1 MSPTG
6 LRERKKRDTRQRL
19 RAAALHLVAARGLEH
34 VTVEDIA
41 EKADVSTRTFFNY
54 FSSKEEAVV
63 GSEPEWLTHV
73 AALLEARPADEQ
85 PLHSLEA
92 VFEEFA
98 ALLVEDRAA
107 LVLRRKVLADNP
119 SLMARRTAAF
129 DELERVL
136 VKAVRERIP
145 AAPTAAEDAALVV
158 AAAVAAMKVSV
169 DTWVD
174 SEGDADLTALL
185 HRAINRLAVGF
196 GPASARPVAPT
207 RGSARSTTRKDV
219 R

>member
-6 LRERKKRDTRQRL
+6 LRERKKRETRQRL
-19 RAAALHLVAARGLEH
+19 RAAALHLVADRGLDH

-41 EKADVSTRTFFNY
+41 EAADVSTRTFFNY

-63 GSEPEWLTHV
+63 GSEPEWMAHV
-73 AALLEARPADEQ
+73 AEVLAARPAGEE
-85 PLHSLEA
+85 PLFSLQA

-98 ALLVEDRAA
+98 GLLVQDRDA
-107 LVLRRKVLADNP
+107 LVLRRKVMADNP
-119 SLMARRTAAF
+119 SLTSRRTAAF

-136 VKAVRERIP
+136 VVGIRERT
-145 AAPTAAEDAALVV
+145 PTTTTADADTALVV
-158 AAAVAAMKVSV
+158 ATAVAAMKVSV
-169 DTWVD
+169 EAWVD
-174 SEGDADLTALL
+174 SAGDADLPALL
-185 HRAINRLAVGF
+185 HRAFQRLALGF
-196 GPASARPVAPT
+196 APTSARPVAPT

>member
-6 LRERKKRDTRQRL
+6 LRERKKRETRQRL
-19 RAAALHLVAARGLEH
+19 RTAALQLVAERGLDH
-34 VTVEDIA
+34 VTVEGIA
-41 EKADVSTRTFFNY
+41 EAADVSTRTFFNY

-73 AALLEARPADEQ
+73 AEVLAARAYDEQ
-85 PLHSLEA
+85 PLFSLEA

-98 ALLVEDRAA
+98 ALLVQDRAVH
-107 LVLRRKVLADNP
+107 VLRRKVMADNP

-129 DELERVL
+129 DELEQVL
-136 VKAVRERIP
+136 VTAIRERMP
-145 AAPTAAEDAALVV
+145 ASATAAGDAALVV

-169 DTWVD
+169 DAWVD
-174 SEGDADLTALL
+174 SDGDADLTALL
-185 HRAINRLAVGF
+185 HHAINRLAVGF
-196 GPASARPVAPT
+196 APASARPVAPT
-207 RGSARSTTRKDV
+207 RGSARRTTRKDV